1 MTTQIEL
8 GDIVIDVLQKDIK
21 NVHLSV
27 YPPNGRVRI
36 SAPIRMDIDTIR
48 VFAISKLA
56 WIKEQQKLFQQQER
70 ETSREYL
77 NRESH
82 FLWGKRYLLKL
93 IETDE
98 SPSIEIKHNQ
108 MILKTH
114 SETTGKKKQEIV
126 DGWYR
131 QQLKEVIPGF
141 IANREMQIGVN
152 VEKFYVQRMKTRWG
166 SCNHLAGN
174 LRFNTELAKKDR
186 NCLEYIVV
194 HEMVHLLEPT
204 HNAQFVALMD
214 HNLPNWRLLRDELNR
229 APLGHADWRY

>member
-48 VFAISKLA
+48 VFAISKLV

-98 SPSIEIKHNQ
+98 SPSIEIKHNE
-108 MILKTH
+108 MILKTRP
-114 SETTGKKKQEIV
+114 ETNALKKQEIV

-131 QQLKEVIPGF
+131 RQLKEVIPGL
-141 IANREMQIGVN
+141 IANWEMQIGVN
-152 VEKFYVQRMKTRWG
+152 VKKFYVQRMKTRWG
-166 SCNHLAGN
+166 SCNHLAGS

-204 HNAQFVALMD
+204 HNAQFIALMD

-229 APLGHADWRY
+229 APLGHVDWRY